1 MAVFFMNRI
10 LLSARF
16 FCKFTVLIFYD
27 MNITIEKQNLLQWI
41 QGLTDEKI
49 IERILS
55 IKENDEVSTLE
66 NQLIQKGL
74 EDISNGNLSNHEEV
88 KKRFEAK
95 FAKK

>member
-1 MAVFFMNRI
+1 
-10 LLSARF
+10 
-16 FCKFTVLIFYD
+16 

-55 IKENDEVSTLE
+55 IKENNEVSSLE

-74 EDISNGNLSNHEEV
+74 EDISNGNVSSHEEV

>member
-1 MAVFFMNRI
+1 
-10 LLSARF
+10 
-16 FCKFTVLIFYD
+16 

-55 IKENDEVSTLE
+55 IKENNEVSTYE

-74 EDISNGNLSNHEEV
+74 EDISNGNVSSHEEV

>member
-1 MAVFFMNRI
+1 
-10 LLSARF
+10 
-16 FCKFTVLIFYD
+16 
-27 MNITIEKQNLLQWI
+27 MNIAIEKQNLLQWI

-55 IKENDEVSTLE
+55 IKENNEVSLFE

-74 EDISNGNLSNHEEV
+74 DDISRGNVSSHEEV

>member
-1 MAVFFMNRI
+1 
-10 LLSARF
+10 
-16 FCKFTVLIFYD
+16 

-55 IKENDEVSTLE
+55 IKENNEVSFFE

-74 EDISNGNLSNHEEV
+74 DDISSGNVSSHEEV

>member
-1 MAVFFMNRI
+1 
-10 LLSARF
+10 
-16 FCKFTVLIFYD
+16 
-27 MNITIEKQNLLQWI
+27 MNIAIEKQNLLQWI
-41 QGLTDEKI
+41 KGLTDEKI

-55 IKENDEVSTLE
+55 IKENNEVSSFE

-74 EDISNGNLSNHEEV
+74 EDISNGNVSSHEEV

>member
-1 MAVFFMNRI
+1 
-10 LLSARF
+10 
-16 FCKFTVLIFYD
+16 
-27 MNITIEKQNLLQWI
+27 MNIAIEKQNLLQWI
-41 QGLTDEKI
+41 KGLTDEKI

-55 IKENDEVSTLE
+55 IKENNEVSSFE

-74 EDISNGNLSNHEEV
+74 DDISSGNVSSHEEV

>member
-1 MAVFFMNRI
+1 
-10 LLSARF
+10 
-16 FCKFTVLIFYD
+16 

-55 IKENDEVSTLE
+55 IKENDEVSTYE

-74 EDISNGNLSNHEEV
+74 EDISNGNVSAHEEV
-88 KKRFEAK
+88 KKRKDK
-95 FAKK
+95 FCKR